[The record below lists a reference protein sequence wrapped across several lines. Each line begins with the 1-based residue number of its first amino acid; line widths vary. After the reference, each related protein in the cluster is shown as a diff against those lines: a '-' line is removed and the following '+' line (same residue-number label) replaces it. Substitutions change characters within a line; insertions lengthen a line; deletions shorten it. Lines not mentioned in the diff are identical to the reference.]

1 MVNKTTYAR
10 TDMSHRWGDNTGTLI
25 LFISVSTVCHFIFF
39 AVLTFLP
46 DFAPKNNFSI
56 AAINVSLVSI
66 SDIGKPGISSGKT
79 SFKPIKRT
87 KAPSAKKRTV
97 KTISVAPAKIKVK
110 KSLKKKTFKSDKVV
124 KSAISKIKKKVDESR
139 PKPLSDALDRL
150 QREVDQAGPDRRLK
164 NKQTN
169 QVTGPNTDIHG
180 RPGGKRGK
188 TLEIMQIYNAE
199 IAWQIEK
206 NWIFSEDFA
215 QSSTDLE
222 AALAIKIM
230 PNGEIKEIWFDK
242 KSGNSFL
249 DDSAYKAIMKSNPLP
264 PLPKGFFLPYYTVGL
279 KFGPK
284 GIK

>member
-10 TDMSHRWGDNTGTLI
+10 TDMSHRGEDNTGTLI

-46 DFAPKNNFSI
+46 DFAPKKNFSI

-87 KAPSAKKRTV
+87 KAPSAKKRAV
-97 KTISVAPAKIKVK
+97 KAISVAPAKIKVK
-110 KSLKKKTFKSDKVV
+110 KSLKKKTFKSDKVL
-124 KSAISKIKKKVDESR
+124 KSAISELKKKVDKSR
-139 PKPLSDALDRL
+139 PQPLSKALERL
-150 QREVDQAGPDRRLK
+150 KREVEKTGPVRHTETK
-164 NKQTN
+164 G
-169 QVTGPNTDIHG
+169 VTGPKTG
-180 RPGGKRGK
+180 TYGKPGAKGVK

-264 PLPKGFFLPYYTVGL
+264 PLPKGFFLSYYTVGL

>member
-1 MVNKTTYAR
+1 MVKEITYSHS
-10 TDMSHRWGDNTGTLI
+10 DMFHGGNNTGTLF

-46 DFAPKNNFSI
+46 DFAPNKKFSM

-66 SDIGKPGISSGKT
+66 SDAGKLGVSSDKT
-79 SFKPIKRT
+79 SFKPLIRT
-87 KAPSAKKRTV
+87 KSSSIKKKIV
-97 KTISVAPAKIKVK
+97 KTISVAPTKIKVK

-124 KSAISKIKKKVDESR
+124 KNAISELKKKVDKSI
-139 PKPLSDALDRL
+139 PQPLTKALERL
-150 QREVDQAGPDRRLK
+150 KREVEETGPVRHTGTK
-164 NKQTN
+164 K
-169 QVTGPNTDIHG
+169 VTGPNTG
-180 RPGGKRGK
+180 TYGKPGAKGGKIP
-188 TLEIMQIYNAE
+188 EIIQIYNAE
-199 IAWQIEK
+199 IAWQIKK

-215 QSSTDLE
+215 GGSTDLE

-264 PLPKGFFLPYYTVGL
+264 PLPKGFLLPYYTVGL
-279 KFGPK
+279 RFGPK

>member
-1 MVNKTTYAR
+1 MVKKITYAR
-10 TDMSHRWGDNTGTLI
+10 TDMFHRGGDNTGTLI

-46 DFAPKNNFSI
+46 DFAPKKKFSM

-66 SDIGKPGISSGKT
+66 SDAGKPGISSGKT

-87 KAPSAKKRTV
+87 KASSAKKSAV

-124 KSAISKIKKKVDESR
+124 KSAISELKKKVDKSR
-139 PKPLSDALDRL
+139 PQPLTKALERL
-150 QREVDQAGPDRRLK
+150 KREVEETGPVK
-164 NKQTN
+164 HTETKG
-169 QVTGPNTDIHG
+169 VAGPNTGTYG
-180 RPGGKRGK
+180 RPGAKSGK
-188 TLEIMQIYNAE
+188 TPEIIQIYNAE

-206 NWIFSEDFA
+206 NWVFSEDFA
-215 QSSTDLE
+215 GSSTDLE

-249 DDSAYKAIMKSNPLP
+249 DDSAYKAVMKSNPLP
-264 PLPKGFFLPYYTVGL
+264 PLPKGFLLPYYTVGL

>member
-1 MVNKTTYAR
+1 MFHGGNNKP
-10 TDMSHRWGDNTGTLI
+10 GTLI
-25 LFISVSTVCHFIFF
+25 LFIFVSTVCHFIFF

-46 DFAPKNNFSI
+46 DFTPKKMYSM

-66 SDIGKPGISSGKT
+66 SDAGKPGISSGIT
-79 SFKPIKRT
+79 SFMPTKRT
-87 KAPSAKKRTV
+87 KASSEIKRSVKK
-97 KTISVAPAKIKVK
+97 ISVAPEKINVK

-124 KSAISKIKKKVDESR
+124 KSAISELKKKVDKSR
-139 PKPLSDALDRL
+139 PQPLTKALERL
-150 QREVDQAGPDRRLK
+150 KREVEE
-164 NKQTN
+164 
-169 QVTGPNTDIHG
+169 TGPVRHTETKGVAAPNTG
-180 RPGGKRGK
+180 TYGKPGAKSGK
-188 TLEIMQIYNAE
+188 TPEFMQIYNAE

-264 PLPKGFFLPYYTVGL
+264 SLPKGYLLPYYTVGL